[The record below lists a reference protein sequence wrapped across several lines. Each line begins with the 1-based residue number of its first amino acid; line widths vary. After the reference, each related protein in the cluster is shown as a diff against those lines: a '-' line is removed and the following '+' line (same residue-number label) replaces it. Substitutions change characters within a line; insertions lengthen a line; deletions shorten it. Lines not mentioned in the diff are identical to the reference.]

1 MKIIEYCTVSGC
13 NCLDGVINE
22 KIKNGWQPYGI
33 LYMGRDTDGDVF
45 WAQAMVR
52 YENEKSNVLS
62 DLRLSSKPQYI
73 LHEFFDIPIKYL
85 GMTVRLENCLK
96 SESLD
101 TIGDIVRKPKRNI
114 KQIPN
119 LGNRT
124 FAELQDLLH
133 HYGLT
138 FFMSEADTSTEY
150 FILNDNA
157 KELLYTSKIGPNNF
171 IVNFDD
177 KKITFV
183 SASGG
188 GGGWVV
194 EKEEVLNGNN

>member
-1 MKIIEYCTVSGC
+1 MKIIEYYTVSGC
-13 NCLDGVINE
+13 DCLDDVINE
-22 KIKNGWQPYGI
+22 KIQNGWQPYGM

-73 LHEFFDIPIKYL
+73 LHEFFDIPAKYL

-138 FFMSEADTSTEY
+138 FFMSEFDTSTEY

-157 KELLYTSKIGPNNF
+157 KELLYTSRIGPNNV

-183 SASGG
+183 SAGGG